1 MKTSNTFFIKGLF
14 FVCVNFVAQNVFAD
28 HCPSIEDITYRLI
41 SKDYEWTVDKGVTL
55 DNLLSVKELFAV
67 SIENNGVFVSCKY
80 KNDEKFL
87 KLDGLPIKEKCLLV
101 NSSGNWFTT
110 GTNRLVC
117 DEEDLAL
124 CLFDTIC
131 AIEKKLK

>member
-1 MKTSNTFFIKGLF
+1 MKTIDTFFIRGLF
-14 FVCVNFVAQNVFAD
+14 FLYVNFVAHSVFAD
-28 HCPSIEDITYRLI
+28 NCPSVKDITYRLI

-55 DNLLSVKELFAV
+55 DNLLSVKELFSV
-67 SIENNGVFVSCKY
+67 SIENDGEFVSCKY
-80 KNDEKFL
+80 KSGEEFL
-87 KLDGLPIKEKCLLV
+87 KLDGLPEKEKCPLI

-124 CLFDTIC
+124 CLFDINC
-131 AIEKKLK
+131 SKEKD